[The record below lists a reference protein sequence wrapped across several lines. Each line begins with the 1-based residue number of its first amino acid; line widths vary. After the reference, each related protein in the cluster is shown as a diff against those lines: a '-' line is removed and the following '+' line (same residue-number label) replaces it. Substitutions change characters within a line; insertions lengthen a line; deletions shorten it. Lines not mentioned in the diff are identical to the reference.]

1 MSFQP
6 PESSGGFFFGLE
18 HRGRGGIA
26 IRPAPA
32 HRRAGVNVSWDILK
46 ILSDPTRLRLLA
58 LLTREELSVAEL
70 QEILGM
76 GQSRISSQLALLRT
90 VNLVTDRR
98 EGKNAF
104 YSFRNHLPPKSLA
117 LIRAA
122 IESVGELPVM
132 AEDRENLDRILQ
144 KRRRTQEQYFN
155 LIAGR
160 LGKNY
165 CPGRSWEAIGHLALR
180 LTPSIDIA
188 DLGAGEGLVSQLLA
202 HRARQV
208 WCIDNSP
215 RMVEVGTALARKNG
229 LANLAYKLGDIEDVP
244 LPERSVDLAI
254 LSQALHHAQHPQRA
268 VDEAARILRPAGQL
282 LVLDLNEHTF
292 EKAREL
298 YADVWLGFKESALHG
313 FLKKA
318 GFTKVEVATVAR
330 EAEEPFF
337 ETLLASGMKPA
348 K

>member
-1 MSFQP
+1 V
-6 PESSGGFFFGLE
+6 ET
-18 HRGRGGIA
+18 
-26 IRPAPA
+26 
-32 HRRAGVNVSWDILK
+32 SWDVLK
-46 ILSDPTRLRLLA
+46 ILSDPTRVRLLA
-58 LLTREELSVAEL
+58 LTQREELSVAEL

-90 VNLVTDRR
+90 VNFVTDRR

-104 YSFRNHLPPKSLA
+104 YSFRTTLPPRTLA

-122 IESVGELPVM
+122 LEAVAELPSM
-132 AEDRENLDRILQ
+132 AEDRENLERILQ
-144 KRRRTQEQYFN
+144 KRRRSQEQYFN

-180 LTPSIDIA
+180 IAPPIDIA
-188 DLGAGEGLVSQLLA
+188 DLGAGEGMISQLLA
-202 HRARQV
+202 YRARQV

-215 RMVEVGTALARKNG
+215 RMVEVGSALARKNG
-229 LANLAYKLGDIEDVP
+229 LANLAYKLGDIEQVP
-244 LPERSVDLAI
+244 LPDRSVDLAI
-254 LSQALHHAQHPQRA
+254 LSQALHHAQHPQSA
-268 VDEAARILRPAGQL
+268 VDEAARILRPGGQI

-298 YADVWLGFKESALHG
+298 YADVWLGFKESVLQG

-318 GFTKVEVATVAR
+318 GFAKVEVVAVAR
-330 EAEEPFF
+330 EEVEPYF
-337 ETLLASGMKPA
+337 ETLLASGIKPA
-348 K
+348 R

>member
-1 MSFQP
+1 MN
-6 PESSGGFFFGLE
+6 
-18 HRGRGGIA
+18 A
-26 IRPAPA
+26 
-32 HRRAGVNVSWDILK
+32 SWDILK
-46 ILSDPTRLRLLA
+46 TLSDPTRLRLLA
-58 LLTREELSVAEL
+58 LVAREELSVAEL

-104 YSFRNHLPPKSLA
+104 YSLRANLPARTLA

-122 IESVGELPVM
+122 IESVGELPVIG
-132 AEDRENLDRILQ
+132 EDRENLDRILQ

-180 LTPSIDIA
+180 LTPAIDIA
-188 DLGAGEGLVSQLLA
+188 DLGAGEGLLSQLLA

-208 WCIDNSP
+208 WCIDNSL
-215 RMVEVGTALARKNG
+215 RMVEVGTELAKKNG
-229 LANLAYKLGDIEDVP
+229 LANLTYKLGDIEKVP
-244 LPERSVDLAI
+244 LPDKSVDLAI
-254 LSQALHHAQHPQRA
+254 LSQALHHAQHPQVA
-268 VDEAARILRPAGQL
+268 VNEAFRILRPGGQL
-282 LVLDLNEHTF
+282 LLLDLNEHGF

-298 YADVWLGFKESALHG
+298 YADVWLGFKESALHA

-318 GFTKVEVATVAR
+318 GFAKVEVTVVAR
-330 EAEEPFF
+330 EEAEPYF
-337 ETLLASGMKPA
+337 ETLLVSGVKNA
-348 K
+348 G

>member
-1 MSFQP
+1 VST
-6 PESSGGFFFGLE
+6 
-18 HRGRGGIA
+18 
-26 IRPAPA
+26 
-32 HRRAGVNVSWDILK
+32 SWDILK
-46 ILSDPTRLRLLA
+46 TLSDPTRLRLLA
-58 LLTREELSVAEL
+58 LLSREELSVAEL

-90 VNLVTDRR
+90 VNLVADRR

-104 YSFRNHLPPKSLA
+104 YSLRPGLTARTVSL
-117 LIRAA
+117 IKAA
-122 IESVGELPVM
+122 IESVGELPVIS
-132 AEDRENLDRILQ
+132 EDRENLDRILQ

-160 LGKNY
+160 LGKHY

-180 LTPSIDIA
+180 LTPAIDSA

-215 RMVEVGTALARKNG
+215 RMVEVGTELAKKNG
-229 LANLAYKLGDIEDVP
+229 LANLSYKLGDIENVP
-244 LPERSVDLAI
+244 LPDKSVDLVI
-254 LSQALHHAQHPQRA
+254 LSQALHHAQHPQAA
-268 VDEAARILRPAGQL
+268 VNEAFRILRPNGQVL
-282 LVLDLNEHTF
+282 ILDLNEHAF

-298 YADVWLGFKESALHG
+298 YADVWLGFKESSLHG

-318 GFTKVEVATVAR
+318 GFTKVEVTAVAR
-330 EAEEPFF
+330 EATEPHF
-337 ETLLASGMKPA
+337 ETLLASGFKA
-348 K
+348 SR